1 MKKVVALLMAAVM
14 TVGMATVAFAAPSP
28 AATTGT
34 VSEATDKNGNKVEVT
49 VSDNFTAAEQ
59 PAVNETRKMPLLY
72 WKRLYLLLT
81 QQITNLLQ

>member
-34 VSEATDKNGNKVEVT
+34 VKEAVDAKGKEVKPVTKASTTKHTAKATNHSHSTDSG
-49 VSDNFTAAEQ
+49 
-59 PAVNETRKMPLLY
+59 RKTID
-72 WKRLYLLLT
+72 R
-81 QQITNLLQ
+81 